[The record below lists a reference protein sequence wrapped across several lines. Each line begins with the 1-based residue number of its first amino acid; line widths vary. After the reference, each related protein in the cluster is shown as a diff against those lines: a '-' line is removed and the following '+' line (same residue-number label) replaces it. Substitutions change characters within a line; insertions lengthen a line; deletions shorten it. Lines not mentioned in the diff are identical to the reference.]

1 MAQMEDK
8 FRKQLEVAKL
18 KLDEI
23 EEILASGNAEDVS
36 GAYEQI
42 GELIKHLEKSKDVTA
57 DYLMETDKDLEYIK
71 QWTMDHK
78 EDISPF
84 RNIRAQIKDKMEEIA
99 HKETE
104 LELVYSTQGEQR
116 ADKAQMHQQ
125 KEIEQAIFLQNQRE
139 EEWYS
144 KKLEFEKLQLQ
155 RMEEAKAGK
164 NTTAPQAVK
173 LQKYTIT
180 PFSGDDKDWLRF
192 WNQFTVEVDGSG
204 ISEISKFNYLLELVK
219 GKLKEDIL
227 GLPHTEDGYGEAKRI
242 LE

>member
-84 RNIRAQIKDKMEEIA
+84 RK
-99 HKETE
+99 
-104 LELVYSTQGEQR
+104 
-116 ADKAQMHQQ
+116 
-125 KEIEQAIFLQNQRE
+125 IFTRK
-139 EEWYS
+139 S
-144 KKLEFEKLQLQ
+144 H
-155 RMEEAKAGK
+155 
-164 NTTAPQAVK
+164 
-173 LQKYTIT
+173 
-180 PFSGDDKDWLRF
+180 LRLSC
-192 WNQFTVEVDGSG
+192 T
-204 ISEISKFNYLLELVK
+204 KPFNYSMRFLWYPEYNQGWGKGYQLKQVWGKVYQPKLRLITLIKTLIILDITKTKSNNCLLSVNAMFSSIICYFSVPIIRKLANV
-219 GKLKEDIL
+219 GKTMLDTHSIDLSLWTLFSCYCQPLENL
-227 GLPHTEDGYGEAKRI
+227 FVGLY
-242 LE
+242 L

>member
-1 MAQMEDK
+1 MEDK

-84 RNIRAQIKDKMEEIA
+84 TNVRAQIKDKM
-99 HKETE
+99 KEM
-104 LELVYSTQGEQR
+104 
-116 ADKAQMHQQ
+116 AQNWNLRSNC
-125 KEIEQAIFLQNQRE
+125 IF
-139 EEWYS
+139 
-144 KKLEFEKLQLQ
+144 
-155 RMEEAKAGK
+155 
-164 NTTAPQAVK
+164 NT
-173 LQKYTIT
+173 
-180 PFSGDDKDWLRF
+180 R
-192 WNQFTVEVDGSG
+192 
-204 ISEISKFNYLLELVK
+204 
-219 GKLKEDIL
+219 
-227 GLPHTEDGYGEAKRI
+227 
-242 LE
+242 